1 MRKLKLPGRDV
12 AKPRLDEH
20 DMELIRK
27 RGISGVK
34 RDARDMVEDKL
45 KPNQEKDGPLV
56 PPRGNPIYKAMHAC
70 NAESRKKLS
79 RAHRIPAGKELSEGQ
94 IDSIVNM
101 LTRWVA
107 REYNFFKEEEKQQNL
122 QSY

>member
-20 DMELIRK
+20 DMALIRK

-34 RDARDMVEDKL
+34 HDARDMVEAKL
-45 KPNQEKDGPLV
+45 REMHEKEGPRV

-79 RAHRIPAGKELSEGQ
+79 RAHRIPAGKDLSDGQ
-94 IDSIVNM
+94 VDSVVNM

-107 REYNFFKEEEKQQNL
+107 REYNFYKEEEKQQNL
-122 QSY
+122 HSY